1 METIQI
7 VVLAIIQGLT
17 EFLPVS
23 SSAHLILAPH
33 IMGWPDQGLA
43 FDVAVHVGTLTAVVW
58 YFRRETADLTRD
70 WFASLARKRQVGD
83 SWLAWAVIVATIPA
97 GLAGSLGK
105 DFVEDGLR
113 SPLVIA
119 GATILFGLLLWF
131 ADATGRRLRDEH
143 TLSLPDA
150 IVIGLMQALALI
162 PGTSRSGIT
171 ITAALMLGLT
181 REAAARFSFLLSIPL
196 ILAAGLLKTQDLLAS
211 SAPVDWNALVWGALL
226 SSVSAY
232 LCIHAFLALL
242 RHVGMMPF
250 ILYRLL
256 LGGFLLW
263 FFWGL
268 MPIHSMIGG

>member
-7 VVLAIIQGLT
+7 IVLAIIQGLT

-33 IMGWPDQGLA
+33 VMGWPDQGLA
-43 FDVAVHVGTLTAVVW
+43 FDVAVHVGTLAAVVW
-58 YFRRETADLTRD
+58 YFRREVTDLTRD
-70 WFASLARKRQVGD
+70 WFSSLAQKRQVGD

-97 GLAGSLGK
+97 GLAGVLGK
-105 DFVEDGLR
+105 DFVEGGLR
-113 SPLVIA
+113 SPPVIA
-119 GATILFGLLLWF
+119 AATLLFGLLLWF

-143 TLSLPDA
+143 TISLPDA

-196 ILAAGLLKTQDLLAS
+196 ILAAGLLKTKDLLALPVS
-211 SAPVDWNALVWGALL
+211 VDWNAIVWGVLL
-226 SSVSAY
+226 SAFSAY
-232 LCIHAFLALL
+232 LCIHGFLALL
-242 RHVGMMPF
+242 RRIGMLPF

-268 MPIHSMIGG
+268 TPIHSMVGG